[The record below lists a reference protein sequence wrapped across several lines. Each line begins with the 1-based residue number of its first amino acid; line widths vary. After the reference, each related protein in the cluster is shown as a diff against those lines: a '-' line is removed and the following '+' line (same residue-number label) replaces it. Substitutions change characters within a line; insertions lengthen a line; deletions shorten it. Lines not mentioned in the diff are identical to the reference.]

1 MRRWLASASR
11 NSTRDIKPMK
21 IIVTSHLEPSVIRQL
36 RERHD
41 VICAFDR
48 PNADL
53 FSLVHDREVL
63 VFRSGV
69 EIARALMECAPDLKL
84 LVRAGCG
91 LDNLDCEYVRKRGIA
106 LRRIPEPAA
115 QAVAELALA
124 FMFALARN
132 VRRADAMLRHGHWAK
147 DRLEG
152 HLLAGKVLGIVGAG
166 NIGSRLG
173 VLASAIGMTPIGCIA
188 DSSPAVVQALHDKGI
203 TVADFDSVL
212 GTADFVSVH
221 VSLSKSTRN
230 LINDRAL
237 SLMKEGSYLINLA
250 RGGVVDEAALHAALA
265 SGRLAGAAL
274 DVHEHEGQ
282 GQISPLAQLP
292 NVLLTPHIGAST
304 VETQQQIGVR
314 VVEIIEAFV
323 QQSVAVAHRDAD
335 TRVAAGALCNEMVHI

>member
-1 MRRWLASASR
+1 
-11 NSTRDIKPMK
+11 MK
-21 IIVTSHLEPSVIRQL
+21 ILIASQLEQSTVHQL
-36 RERHD
+36 QRRHD
-41 VICAFDR
+41 VIYTFDQPR
-48 PNADL
+48 ADL
-53 FSLVHDREVL
+53 HSLVHDREVL

-91 LDNLDCEYVRKRGIA
+91 LDNLDCDYVRKRGIV

-115 QAVAELALA
+115 QAVAEMALA

-132 VRRADAMLRHGHWAK
+132 IRQADAMLRQGHWAK
-147 DRLEG
+147 DTLEG

-173 VLASAIGMTPIGCIA
+173 VLASAIGMEPIGCIA
-188 DSSPAVVQALHDKGI
+188 DPTPAIVHALHEKGI
-203 TVADFDSVL
+203 TIADFDAVL
-212 GTADFVSVH
+212 AAADFVSVH
-221 VSLSKSTRN
+221 VPLSALTLN
-230 LINDRAL
+230 LINGRAL
-237 SLMKEGSYLINLA
+237 SLMKKESYLINLA
-250 RGGVVDEAALHAALA
+250 RGGVVDEAALYAALA
-265 SGRLAGAAL
+265 SGRLRGAAV

-323 QQSVAVAHRDAD
+323 QQSIPVARREAD
-335 TRVAAGALCNEMVHI
+335 IRVTAGVLSNEMVRV